1 MGLMPHQYNGLC
13 PAHPGQPHNGSGE
26 PMGAYESGLT
36 KREEFAKA
44 AMAALIPLHYD
55 RGKRYAES
63 CAEDAVEYA
72 DALLE
77 RLAATEPQ
85 P

>member
-1 MGLMPHQYNGLC
+1 MSLLP
-13 PAHPGQPHNGSGE
+13 

-44 AMAALIPLHYD
+44 AMAVLIRMHYD
-55 RGKRYAES
+55 RGRTFAES
-63 CAEDAVEYA
+63 CAVAAVEYA
-72 DALLE
+72 DALLAE
-77 RLAATEPQ
+77 LEKAQ